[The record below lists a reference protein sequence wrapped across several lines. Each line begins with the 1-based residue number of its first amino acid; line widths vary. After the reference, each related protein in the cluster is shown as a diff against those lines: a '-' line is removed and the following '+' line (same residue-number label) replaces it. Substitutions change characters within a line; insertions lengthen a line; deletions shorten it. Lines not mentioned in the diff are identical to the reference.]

1 MNLTRACYL
10 VAVCSGLRAM
20 FNLLLSARY
29 DPGRVSCL
37 DDVVVNLDDSG
48 LARIRVHGKRRPA
61 NGCSSAK
68 YGMISLELV
77 HSGVHPL
84 LDRIL
89 RLMSHFGCGHLEL
102 AYMEKD
108 DRLEIYAVRNIAK
121 ANVSRLRLRQIFSS
135 LKPITMEEEH
145 LVLSKI
151 LSLLGDRGITSSLAP
166 PIECCRLA
174 ISPGLLNPRTERVTK
189 EWLLRKYQR
198 ISKKLEFRS
207 NEA

>member
-89 RLMSHFGCGHLEL
+89 RLMS
-102 AYMEKD
+102 
-108 DRLEIYAVRNIAK
+108 
-121 ANVSRLRLRQIFSS
+121 
-135 LKPITMEEEH
+135 
-145 LVLSKI
+145 
-151 LSLLGDRGITSSLAP
+151 
-166 PIECCRLA
+166 
-174 ISPGLLNPRTERVTK
+174 LNSEVMRHE
-189 EWLLRKYQR
+189 
-198 ISKKLEFRS
+198 
-207 NEA
+207 

>member
-20 FNLLLSARY
+20 FNLLLSTKY
-29 DPGRVSCL
+29 DLVVFLVLMS
-37 DDVVVNLDDSG
+37 VVVNLDDSG

-89 RLMSHFGCGHLEL
+89 LLMSHFGCGHLEL
-102 AYMEKD
+102 AYMDKD
-108 DRLEIYAVRNIAK
+108 DRLEIYAVRNVAK
-121 ANVSRLRLRQIFSS
+121 RLPSSPEADFFIFEADDNGKRVPCVEQNPFGFEQPWNQLWVGVASRMLQA
-135 LKPITMEEEH
+135 
-145 LVLSKI
+145 
-151 LSLLGDRGITSSLAP
+151 GDFTGAS
-166 PIECCRLA
+166 
-174 ISPGLLNPRTERVTK
+174 
-189 EWLLRKYQR
+189 
-198 ISKKLEFRS
+198 
-207 NEA
+207 

>member
-1 MNLTRACYL
+1 MNLIRACYL

-29 DPGRVSCL
+29 DTGRVSCL
-37 DDVVVNLDDSG
+37 DDVVVNLDDSS

-89 RLMSHFGCGHLEL
+89 LLMSHFGCGHLEL
-102 AYMEKD
+102 AYVDKD
-108 DRLEIYAVRNIAK
+108 DRLEIYAVRNVAE

-135 LKPITMEEEH
+135 LKPMTMEEEY

-151 LSLLGDRGITSSLAP
+151 LSVLSNLGINCGLASP
-166 PIECCRLA
+166 RECCRLA
-174 ISPGLLNPRTERVTK
+174 ISPGLLKSKTERVTR

-198 ISKKLEFRS
+198 ISRKLEFE
-207 NEA
+207 NNQV

>member
-1 MNLTRACYL
+1 MIPVVFLVLMMSSLT
-10 VAVCSGLRAM
+10 
-20 FNLLLSARY
+20 F
-29 DPGRVSCL
+29 
-37 DDVVVNLDDSG
+37 DDSS

-68 YGMISLELV
+68 YGMISLELI

-121 ANVSRLRLRQIFSS
+121 ANASPSS
-135 LKPITMEEEH
+135 AEADFFH
-145 LVLSKI
+145 L
-151 LSLLGDRGITSSLAP
+151 
-166 PIECCRLA
+166 
-174 ISPGLLNPRTERVTK
+174 
-189 EWLLRKYQR
+189 
-198 ISKKLEFRS
+198 
-207 NEA
+207 